1 MTDKDFII
9 EEPETLENK
18 PKEEVLTFEP
28 KEEVLSF
35 DVPAKPS
42 IEQVVTPIPQTNI
55 EQVVSNPAPEVVTL
69 QSQPK
74 PQPVYNIVPPSVADA
89 REKAKASEEAELLH
103 FGFGPKPEVSNPAPQ
118 TMVQPQVQPTVEQ
131 PAVQTTVEQ
140 PVGTSAMATIA
151 ESQIASTM
159 EPQVAQSTEEA
170 IIKEVT
176 TAAPNKINDDVLKV
190 EDTMLSNNLKEDVNE
205 ALKAKDEES
214 QNKRARAFIITLF
227 LLLGVTILLL
237 PVLTNIFS

>member
-9 EEPETLENK
+9 EEPETLDIE
-18 PKEEVLTFEP
+18 PEEEVLTFEP

-35 DVPAKPS
+35 DVPAKSS
-42 IEQVVTPIPQTNI
+42 IEDVTPILQPNV
-55 EQVVSNPAPEVVTL
+55 EQVVSSTNEVKTQPVT
-69 QSQPK
+69 
-74 PQPVYNIVPPSVADA
+74 QPVYNIVPPSVADA
-89 REKAKASEEAELLH
+89 RDKDNEDAELLD
-103 FGFGPKPEVSNPAPQ
+103 FDFGPKSTDNTNNQSQ
-118 TMVQPQVQPTVEQ
+118 TITQATSQPVNVVDTQVQPQSLNNSQ
-131 PAVQTTVEQ
+131 AV
-140 PVGTSAMATIA
+140 
-151 ESQIASTM
+151 
-159 EPQVAQSTEEA
+159 TEEA
-170 IIKEVT
+170 IIKEVV

-205 ALKAKDEES
+205 ALQVKDEES